1 MYFLEIKTLE
11 GGSCLGTHVRIKDFK
26 IKKKKQTMLYFSL
39 HRSFFTPTTLKKN
52 KLQVRETIIVLK
64 SLACQVA
71 FHPLSSGK
79 TYGIAP
85 SSF

>member
-1 MYFLEIKTLE
+1 MSELNKKNHEHLTIRGTDLYFLEIKTHVILQSPPFFFYTYYLE
-11 GGSCLGTHVRIKDFK
+11 
-26 IKKKKQTMLYFSL
+26 
-39 HRSFFTPTTLKKN
+39 KN

-71 FHPLSSGK
+71 FHPSSSGK